1 MRQVSPLIAAMVIAA
16 LAFAIA
22 GMAISGGPASAA
34 QGEYAVDIIPQFG
47 LAPSGWR
54 MFNLNATDYYDP
66 SSGPKPVTND
76 PAYPHVGNLQ
86 EGQKTHRVAD
96 ISNPTLQ
103 PWVREQMKL
112 TNDEVLA
119 GKTPFVATS
128 LCWPGGVPTQLLVP
142 NRIFFLQTP
151 DELTMM
157 FERDHHIRRIH
168 LNQEHSENPAPSW
181 FGESIGHYEGDDTLV
196 IDAIG
201 LSDHPL
207 SFVDNFRTPHSEQLH
222 VIERWKITNERQL
235 IEVSFTVYDPGAF
248 TMPWSGMMSYRRD
261 ARGPMV
267 EFVCAENN
275 RDPWGLDAYSGPQDT
290 TADF

>member
-1 MRQVSPLIAAMVIAA
+1 MRQVLLLIAA
-16 LAFAIA
+16 LAVAA
-22 GMAISGGPASAA
+22 SGAPGWAA
-34 QGEYAVDIIPQFG
+34 QSEDSGTTIPNFG
-47 LAPSGWR
+47 TAPSGWR
-54 MFNLNATDYYDP
+54 MFYLYSTDYYDP
-66 SSGPKPVTND
+66 LSGPKPVTND
-76 PAYPHVGNLQ
+76 PAYPHVGNRQ

-96 ISNPTLQ
+96 LSNPILQ
-103 PWVREQMKL
+103 PWVREQMKP

-128 LCWPGGVPTQLLVP
+128 LCWPGGVPAQLLVP

-157 FERDHHIRRIH
+157 FERDHHVRRIH

-181 FGESIGHYEGDDTLV
+181 FGESIGHYEGDDTLI
-196 IDAIG
+196 IDTIG

-222 VIERWKITNERQL
+222 VIERWKITNERQV

-248 TMPWSGMMSYRRD
+248 TTPWSGMMKYRRD
-261 ARGPMV
+261 ARGPME

-275 RDPWGLDAYSGPQDT
+275 RDPWDLDAYSGPEDAT
-290 TADF
+290 PDF

>member
-1 MRQVSPLIAAMVIAA
+1 MRQIPIFIAAMVIAA
-16 LAFAIA
+16 
-22 GMAISGGPASAA
+22 SVEPALAA
-34 QGEYAVDIIPQFG
+34 QDEGAGEIIPDFG
-47 LAPSGWR
+47 SAPSGWR

-66 SSGPKPVTND
+66 PSGPKPVTND

-96 ISNPTLQ
+96 LSNPILQ

-119 GKTPFVATS
+119 GRTPFVATS

-157 FERDHHIRRIH
+157 FERDHHVRRIR

-181 FGESIGHYEGDDTLV
+181 FGESVGHYEGGDTLV
-196 IDAIG
+196 IDTIG

-207 SFVDNFRTPHSEQLH
+207 SFVDNYRTPHSEQLH
-222 VIERWKITNERQL
+222 VTERWKITNEGQL
-235 IEVSFTVYDPGAF
+235 IEVSFTVYDPIAF
-248 TMPWSGMMSYRRD
+248 TTPWSGMMTYRRD
-261 ARGPMV
+261 ARGPME

-275 RDPWGLDAYSGPQDT
+275 RDPWGLDAYSMPQDLT
-290 TADF
+290 PDF

>member
-1 MRQVSPLIAAMVIAA
+1 MRQFVRRIGALVIAVSASALLGVAIDHAPA
-16 LAFAIA
+16 LAAREA
-22 GMAISGGPASAA
+22 DSA
-34 QGEYAVDIIPQFG
+34 DIIAQFG

-54 MFNLNATDYYDP
+54 MYNLNATDYYDP
-66 SSGPKPVTND
+66 LEGPKPVTND

-96 ISNPTLQ
+96 LSNPILQ
-103 PWVREQMKL
+103 PWVREQMQP

-128 LCWPGGVPTQLLVP
+128 LCWPNGVPAQLLVP
-142 NRIFFLQTP
+142 NRIFFLQKP
-151 DELTMM
+151 DEITMM
-157 FERDHHIRRIH
+157 FERDHHVRRIR

-181 FGESIGHYEGDDTLV
+181 FGESIGHYEGGDTLV
-196 IDAIG
+196 IDTIG

-222 VIERWKITNERQL
+222 VIERWKIVDEGQL
-235 IEVSFTVYDPGAF
+235 IEVDFTVYDPGAF
-248 TMPWSGMMSYRRD
+248 TMPWSGRMSYRRD

-267 EFVCAENN
+267 EFICAENN
-275 RDPWGLDAYSGPQDT
+275 RDPWDLDAYSMPQDMT
-290 TADF
+290 PDF